1 MNGEGR
7 MPVRDPS
14 GQLSVLYATVDKSKK
29 KPRPPPCPNYV
40 NVEEV
45 QNGRT
50 SAVPPVQQANYANL
64 DFAHS
69 LENYENAKDILQ
81 RAGISRDELA
91 DVDQCPEQYIVMEPG
106 KKQPFPGYLSM
117 TPANLGRASSIPALS
132 SRPGHLS
139 NDPMSSTTSLTHS
152 PGMSDLR
159 ALQRK
164 RSSSA
169 DASRFLSDDEE
180 GTLEDNENSLST
192 ETVQERLSV
201 TQEES
206 PSEATI
212 SDYTQLN
219 PLHDS
224 DSAKDLSTETDST
237 EMKERLMT
245 LPRSNIE
252 DLKDKQPA
260 AVHIRR
266 SSSVPCKTGHNRDSS
281 SSNDSGV
288 SAGSPYFPDLEP
300 KTACIHSSLPR
311 RCKSSEPLK
320 DVKQNRSGPKSSSAE
335 AEVPISIQPSRSES
349 KSQLL

>member
-1 MNGEGR
+1 

-29 KPRPPPCPNYV
+29 KPRPPPGPTYV
-40 NVEEV
+40 NVEEI
-45 QNGRT
+45 QSR
-50 SAVPPVQQANYANL
+50 AAIAQAQPPVQQANYANL
-64 DFAHS
+64 DFAQS
-69 LENYENAKDILQ
+69 LENYENAKDVLQ
-81 RAGISRDELA
+81 RAGISMDNLA
-91 DVDQCPEQYIVMEPG
+91 DDKQKCPAGVPEQYIMMEPG

-132 SRPGHLS
+132 ASRPGHLS
-139 NDPMSSTTSLTHS
+139 GDSMASTTSLTHS

-159 ALQRK
+159 SLQRK

-169 DASRFLSDDEE
+169 DASRFLSDDEDV
-180 GTLEDNENSLST
+180 TLEDNENSLST
-192 ETVQERLSV
+192 ETVQERLSI
-201 TQEES
+201 THEES
-206 PSEATI
+206 PSEATEPTI
-212 SDYTQLN
+212 SDYTQLH
-219 PLHDS
+219 LADS
-224 DSAKDLSTETDST
+224 DSAKDLSTETDSI

-245 LPRSNIE
+245 LPRSTIE
-252 DLKDKQPA
+252 DLKDKQPV

-320 DVKQNRSGPKSSSAE
+320 DVKKCLTGPKSSSAG
-335 AEVPISIQPSRSES
+335 AEVPISIQPSRS
-349 KSQLL
+349 K